1 MKDGEDLHA
10 GALPVEYG
18 QGSPR
23 HTDDCGP
30 ADVIEFQH
38 RGSEFAVEESNGIK
52 REILRRASPDST
64 TVVATTHWPDKNG
77 SSGLGSNGQGATR
90 TSSGMASVSR
100 PDLVSFNRQELD
112 LILRVYGFKVADG
125 EWKDYAI
132 DMLKDRAV
140 FSVFRR
146 ANDAPLYC
154 IEKDPKLARK
164 QGQWSV
170 IGSGGQVLKRG
181 HDLARVL
188 QVLEKKP
195 KLRVV

>member
-1 MKDGEDLHA
+1 MKDGEDLHPDA
-10 GALPVEYG
+10 VPGEDGGTFPPADG
-18 QGSPR
+18 R
-23 HTDDCGP
+23 GP
-30 ADVIEFQH
+30 ADVIEFLH
-38 RGSEFAVEESNGIK
+38 RGSEFAIEESNGIK
-52 REILRRASPDST
+52 REILRRASPSST
-64 TVVATTHWPDKNG
+64 TVVATTHWPDKN
-77 SSGLGSNGQGATR
+77 SAQGQGATR

-146 ANDAPLYC
+146 ANDVPLYC
-154 IEKDPKLARK
+154 IEKDPKLARR

-195 KLRVV
+195 RLRVV